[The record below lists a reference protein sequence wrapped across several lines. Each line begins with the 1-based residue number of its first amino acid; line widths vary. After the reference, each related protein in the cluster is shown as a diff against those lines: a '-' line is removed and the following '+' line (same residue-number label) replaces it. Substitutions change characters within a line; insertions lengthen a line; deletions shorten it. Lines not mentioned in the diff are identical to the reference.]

1 MLSLILATALPE
13 LPPVQQQQA
22 PSKEAALLERII
34 KEGQTATERQF
45 GDCYYAWGSWK
56 LSADGVRTTTRQ
68 CKDESAQTP
77 SPIAVSCPLLKVNT
91 LEQNQWKGWRSPV
104 AKGAKPGEANMVA
117 ALCANVVN

>member
-13 LPPVQQQQA
+13 LPPVQQQT

-56 LSADGVRTTTRQ
+56 LSTDGVRTTTRQ

>member
-13 LPPVQQQQA
+13 LPPVQQQQT
-22 PSKEAALLERII
+22 PSKEATLLERII

>member
-13 LPPVQQQQA
+13 LPPVQQQT

-56 LSADGVRTTTRQ
+56 LSTDGVRTTTRQ
-68 CKDESAQTP
+68 CKDESAHMP

>member
-13 LPPVQQQQA
+13 LPPVQQQQT